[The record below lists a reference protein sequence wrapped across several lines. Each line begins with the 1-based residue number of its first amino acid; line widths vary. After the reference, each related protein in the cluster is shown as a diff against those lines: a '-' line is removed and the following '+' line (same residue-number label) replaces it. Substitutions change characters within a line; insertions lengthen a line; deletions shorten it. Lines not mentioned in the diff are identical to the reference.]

1 MNYNEFIKTYKGK
14 SFDYDGV
21 SGVQCVDL
29 VKQYLNKVFGIKPG
43 SWGNAKDYYEDY
55 NSNKTLKANF
65 TRIANTPEF
74 VPKKGDIA
82 VWGTGLG
89 NKYGHIAIATGEGT
103 TSYFY
108 SYDLNWNGKTVK
120 KVKHTYKGFLGVLRA
135 KNQEKI
141 TGITSKVKF
150 IVGKTYTTQVNL
162 KVRTGAG
169 TDKSQ
174 KKTSQLTEDGQKNA
188 LKQELAVLKKGTKV
202 TCKAVKNIDDEVWIQ
217 IPSGWIA
224 GYYDKKQYVK

>member
-1 MNYNEFIKTYKGK
+1 MNYNEFIKIYKGK

-135 KNQEKI
+135 KDQEKI
-141 TGITSKVKF
+141 TGTAKVKF
-150 IVGKTYTTQVNL
+150 VVGKTYTTKVNL

>member
-74 VPKKGDIA
+74 VPKKGDIV

-135 KNQEKI
+135 KDQEKI
-141 TGITSKVKF
+141 TGTINKVKF
-150 IVGKTYTTQVNL
+150 TVGKTYTTQVNL

-174 KKTSQLTEDGQKNA
+174 KKTSQLTGDGQKNA

-224 GYYDKKQYVK
+224 GYYNKKQYVK

>member
-1 MNYNEFIKTYKGK
+1 MNYNEFINAYKGK

-89 NKYGHIAIATGEGT
+89 NKYGHIAIVTGEGT

-135 KNQEKI
+135 KDQEKI
-141 TGITSKVKF
+141 TGTINKVKF
-150 IVGKTYTTQVNL
+150 TVGKTYTTQVNL

-174 KKTSQLTEDGQKNA
+174 KKTSQLTVDGQKNA

>member
-74 VPKKGDIA
+74 VPQKGDIA
-82 VWGTGLG
+82 VWGAGLG
-89 NKYGHIAIATGEGT
+89 NTYGHVAIATGEGT

-135 KNQEKI
+135 KDQEKI
-141 TGITSKVKF
+141 TGTAKVKF
-150 IVGKTYTTQVNL
+150 VVGKTYTTQVNL

-169 TDKSQ
+169 TDKLQ
-174 KKTSQLTEDGQKNA
+174 KKTSQLTVDGQKNA

-224 GYYDKKQYVK
+224 AYYDKKQYVK

>member
-120 KVKHTYKGFLGVLRA
+120 KVKHAYKGFLGVLRA
-135 KNQEKI
+135 KDQEKI
-141 TGITSKVKF
+141 TGTAKVKF
-150 IVGKTYTTQVNL
+150 VVGKTYTTQVNL

-224 GYYDKKQYVK
+224 AYYDKKKYVK

>member
-135 KNQEKI
+135 KDQEKI
-141 TGITSKVKF
+141 TGTINKVKF
-150 IVGKTYTTQVNL
+150 TVGKTYTTKVNL

-224 GYYDKKQYVK
+224 GYYNKKQYVK

>member
-43 SWGNAKDYYEDY
+43 SWGNAKDYYENY
-55 NSNKTLKANF
+55 NGNKTLKANF

-135 KNQEKI
+135 KDQEKI
-141 TGITSKVKF
+141 TGTAKVKF
-150 IVGKTYTTQVNL
+150 VVGKTYTTQVNL

>member
-21 SGVQCVDL
+21 SGIQCVDL

-89 NKYGHIAIATGEGT
+89 NKYGHIAIATGKGT

-135 KNQEKI
+135 KDQEKI
-141 TGITSKVKF
+141 TGTAKVKF
-150 IVGKTYTTQVNL
+150 VVGKTYTTQVNL

>member
-21 SGVQCVDL
+21 SGIQCVDL

-135 KNQEKI
+135 KDQEKI
-141 TGITSKVKF
+141 TGTAKVKF
-150 IVGKTYTTQVNL
+150 VVGKTYTTQVNL

>member
-135 KNQEKI
+135 KDQEKI
-141 TGITSKVKF
+141 TGTAKVKF
-150 IVGKTYTTQVNL
+150 VVGKTYTTQVNL

-224 GYYDKKQYVK
+224 AYYDKKQYVK

>member
-89 NKYGHIAIATGEGT
+89 NKYGHIAIATGKGT

-120 KVKHTYKGFLGVLRA
+120 KVKHTYKGFLGILRA
-135 KNQEKI
+135 KDQEKI
-141 TGITSKVKF
+141 TGTINKVKF
-150 IVGKTYTTQVNL
+150 TVGKTYTTQVNL

-202 TCKAVKNIDDEVWIQ
+202 TCKAVKNIDDEVWIE

>member
-1 MNYNEFIKTYKGK
+1 MNYNEFIKIYKGK

-135 KNQEKI
+135 KDQEKI
-141 TGITSKVKF
+141 TGTINKVKF
-150 IVGKTYTTQVNL
+150 TVGKTYTTQVNL

-224 GYYDKKQYVK
+224 AYYDKKQYVK

>member
-1 MNYNEFIKTYKGK
+1 MDYNEFIKTYKGK

-43 SWGNAKDYYEDY
+43 SWGNAKDYYENY
-55 NSNKTLKANF
+55 NSNKILKANF
-65 TRIANTPEF
+65 TRIANTADF
-74 VPKKGDIA
+74 IPKKGDIA

-135 KNQEKI
+135 KDQEKI
-141 TGITSKVKF
+141 TGTAKVKF
-150 IVGKTYTTQVNL
+150 VVGKTYTTQVNL

>member
-74 VPKKGDIA
+74 VPKKGDIV

-89 NKYGHIAIATGEGT
+89 NKYGHIAIATGKGT

-135 KNQEKI
+135 KDQEKI
-141 TGITSKVKF
+141 TGTINKVKF
-150 IVGKTYTTQVNL
+150 TVGKTYTTQVNL

>member
-21 SGVQCVDL
+21 SGIQCVDL

-135 KNQEKI
+135 KDQEKI
-141 TGITSKVKF
+141 TGTINKVKF
-150 IVGKTYTTQVNL
+150 TVGKTYTTQVNL

-202 TCKAVKNIDDEVWIQ
+202 TCKSVKNIDDEVWIQ

>member
-1 MNYNEFIKTYKGK
+1 MNYNEFIKIYKGK

-135 KNQEKI
+135 KDQEKI
-141 TGITSKVKF
+141 TGTAKVKF
-150 IVGKTYTTQVNL
+150 VVGKTYTTQVNL

>member
-135 KNQEKI
+135 KDQEKI
-141 TGITSKVKF
+141 TGTAKVKF
-150 IVGKTYTTQVNL
+150 VVGKTYTTKVNL

-224 GYYDKKQYVK
+224 AYYDKKQYVK

>member
-135 KNQEKI
+135 KDQEKI
-141 TGITSKVKF
+141 TGITNKIKF
-150 IVGKTYTTQVNL
+150 TVGKTYTTQVNL

-224 GYYDKKQYVK
+224 AYYDKKKYVK

>member
-135 KNQEKI
+135 NEQEKI
-141 TGITSKVKF
+141 TGTAKVKF
-150 IVGKTYTTQVNL
+150 VVGKTYTTQVNL

-224 GYYDKKQYVK
+224 AYYDKKQYIK

>member
-135 KNQEKI
+135 KDQEKI
-141 TGITSKVKF
+141 TGTINKVKF
-150 IVGKTYTTQVNL
+150 TVGKTYTTKVNL

>member
-43 SWGNAKDYYEDY
+43 SWGNAKDYYENY
-55 NSNKTLKANF
+55 NNNKTLKANF

-141 TGITSKVKF
+141 TGPAKVKF
-150 IVGKTYTTQVNL
+150 VVGKTYTTQVNL

-174 KKTSQLTEDGQKNA
+174 KKTSQLTVDGQKNA

>member
-135 KNQEKI
+135 KDQEKI
-141 TGITSKVKF
+141 TETAKVKF
-150 IVGKTYTTQVNL
+150 VVGKTYTTKVNL

>member
-135 KNQEKI
+135 KDQEKI
-141 TGITSKVKF
+141 TGTAKVKF
-150 IVGKTYTTQVNL
+150 VVGKTYTTKVNL

>member
-89 NKYGHIAIATGEGT
+89 NKYGHIAIATGKGT

-120 KVKHTYKGFLGVLRA
+120 KVKHTYKGFLGILRA
-135 KNQEKI
+135 KDQEKI
-141 TGITSKVKF
+141 TGTINKVKF
-150 IVGKTYTTQVNL
+150 TVGKTYTTQVNL

>member
-1 MNYNEFIKTYKGK
+1 MNYNEFIKTYKDK

-135 KNQEKI
+135 KDQEKI
-141 TGITSKVKF
+141 TGTINKVKF
-150 IVGKTYTTQVNL
+150 TVGKTYTTKVNL

>member
-1 MNYNEFIKTYKGK
+1 MNYNEFINAYKGK

-55 NSNKTLKANF
+55 NSNKILKANF

-135 KNQEKI
+135 KDQEKI
-141 TGITSKVKF
+141 TGTINKVKF
-150 IVGKTYTTQVNL
+150 TVGKTYTTQVNL

-174 KKTSQLTEDGQKNA
+174 KKTSQLTVDGQKNA

-224 GYYDKKQYVK
+224 AYYDKKQYVK

>member
-1 MNYNEFIKTYKGK
+1 MNYNEFIKIYKGK

-135 KNQEKI
+135 KDQEKI
-141 TGITSKVKF
+141 TGITNKIKF
-150 IVGKTYTTQVNL
+150 TVGKTYTTQVNL

-224 GYYDKKQYVK
+224 AYYDKKQYVK

>member
-135 KNQEKI
+135 KDQEKI
-141 TGITSKVKF
+141 TGTINKVKF

>member
-89 NKYGHIAIATGEGT
+89 NKYGHIAIATGKGT

-135 KNQEKI
+135 KDQEKI
-141 TGITSKVKF
+141 TGTINKVKF
-150 IVGKTYTTQVNL
+150 TVGKTYTTKVNL

-224 GYYDKKQYVK
+224 AYYDKKQYVK